1 MKKITLILV
10 MTFCC
15 SLFQLNAK
23 DALDDNSDVVY
34 TTIRPADCGTTI
46 SNFRQRIRAIVPP
59 ASSLSQGSAVTG
71 YRFRIFNMTRG
82 GYFEIEKSVSFF
94 DLMET
99 GYGRYNTV
107 YNIEVAVRIDDE
119 WMPFGNGCVISTVEA
134 PLPPQLLTQHCGSE
148 ILSANS
154 IIRCNPVHLAETYIF
169 KVEFLDDDLV
179 THVGFYES
187 EVANFRMSFVQNIPS
202 FSFDQEYLISVLVTY
217 PTSFNTL
224 ETSFGASCLV
234 ATRSTPF
241 PRLEGCDGEVG
252 LVLESGDQPFYVS
265 PVAGANRYRIELTYS
280 NNQSQTITKT
290 TNEFSLLDF
299 NLPPENSFGD
309 IVYARVWVRVSGST
323 LFYEG
328 KDCSISF
335 PDADRP
341 AVEYFPNPFNH
352 SLTVYWEED
361 VTPLQLRVFNSIGT
375 CVEHHNTSKI
385 SGNFLK
391 IGNSITSGI
400 YIVRVEF
407 DQDTQVFRVV
417 KN

>member
-1 MKKITLILV
+1 MKKIIQTLIVLLFC
-10 MTFCC
+10 TF
-15 SLFQLNAK
+15 FNLNAK
-23 DALDDNSDVVY
+23 NAVDDNLSIVY
-34 TTIRPADCGTTI
+34 TTIRPVDCGISI
-46 SNFRQRIRAIVPP
+46 SNFRQNVRAVVPP
-59 ASSLSQGSAVTG
+59 ISSIPQGSIVTG
-71 YRFRIFNMTRG
+71 YRFRIFNISRG
-82 GYFEIEKSVSFF
+82 GYFEIEKSVNSFN
-94 DLMET
+94 LMET

-107 YNIEVAVRIDDE
+107 YNVEVAVRIDDE
-119 WMPFGNGCVISTVEA
+119 WMPFGNGCFISTVEA
-134 PLPPQLLTQHCGSE
+134 PLPPQLLTQHCNSE

-154 IIRCNPVHLAETYIF
+154 IIRCNAVHLAETYIF
-169 KVEFLDDDLV
+169 KVEFLEDDIV

-187 EVANFRMSFVQNIPS
+187 AVANFRMSFVQNIPS
-202 FSFDQEYLISVLVTY
+202 FSFDQEYLISVSVTY

-224 ETSFGASCLV
+224 ETSFGGSCLV
-234 ATRSTPF
+234 ASRSTPF
-241 PRLEGCDGEVG
+241 PRLEGCDGEIG
-252 LVLESGDQPFYVS
+252 LVLESADQPFYVV
-265 PVAGANRYRIELTYS
+265 PIAGANRYRIELTYS

-299 NLPPENSFGD
+299 NLPPENTFGD
-309 IVYARVWVRVSGST
+309 IIYARVWVRVTGST

-341 AVEYFPNPFNH
+341 AVEYYPNPFNH

-361 VTPLQLRVFNSIGT
+361 ITPLQVRIFNSIGT
-375 CVEHHNTSKI
+375 CVEHHNTGKI

-391 IGNSITSGI
+391 IGNSITPGI

-407 DQDTQVFRVV
+407 VHESQLFRVV